1 VALLR
6 RVESIAASVPRRT
19 VFFIGEISSFDEE
32 GGGQSSL
39 SPEDKLLLSRLLL
52 LLNPAYPASYD
63 GKSAAAA
70 ATASRLSNR
79 SFKGTVGY
87 IRRDRKWL

>member
-1 VALLR
+1 LTR
-6 RVESIAASVPRRT
+6 RVEARAASVLRTSCSYRT
-19 VFFIGEISSFDEE
+19 VFCIGEISSFDEE
-32 GGGQSSL
+32 GGGKSSL

-70 ATASRLSNR
+70 ATASR
-79 SFKGTVGY
+79 
-87 IRRDRKWL
+87 